1 MSQDNH
7 ILHAYKQTGEL
18 ADTMSHHRWCSPDPS
33 LFYLTLCS
41 FVFNHTESLLTT
53 SVSNQ
58 HLITLINQ
66 IPMDLGGPLYICSH
80 WVQECVAMR
89 ESGKDRVSRCTN
101 WLFFSFSVRCWSRSS
116 RGVLPN
122 FLINTIIFPER
133 EEGNKSK
140 LNIFSNLRLHRLAL
154 LSSLC
159 VCVFWDMLHLWS
171 AKQSNNICNVWNII
185 IIIIIIGWHA
195 AITCI

>member
-1 MSQDNH
+1 MSRDNH

-33 LFYLTLCS
+33 LFYLTLRS

-66 IPMDLGGPLYICSH
+66 IPMDPGGPLYICSH

-89 ESGKDRVSRCTN
+89 ESGNDRVSRPLIVIFLIKLMDVQFDFFFLSVWDVDPDHPGEYFQTF
-101 WLFFSFSVRCWSRSS
+101 WLTQLFFQ
-116 RGVLPN
+116 
-122 FLINTIIFPER
+122 R
-133 EEGNKSK
+133 EKKEIK
-140 LNIFSNLRLHRLAL
+140 LNSTY
-154 LSSLC
+154 SQT
-159 VCVFWDMLHLWS
+159 WDF
-171 AKQSNNICNVWNII
+171 
-185 IIIIIIGWHA
+185 
-195 AITCI
+195 TD